1 MNMINSAWKNKVK
14 REMKNRNEIF
24 ATYVIVKDYIF
35 PYYVKSIYKSMR
47 KMTKPPI
54 KTCKR

>member
-1 MNMINSAWKNKVK
+1 
-14 REMKNRNEIF
+14 MKNRNEIF